1 MAKMMNRK
9 VSSTNHSQRD
19 SFNLQEWRRQFI
31 LTILRIACVLGIV
44 LIVISFPALTLLESI
59 IFISLYLVLLL
70 VTILSVNYTVR
81 AYTLLFITFAVGID
95 GILLWGPYQ
104 DGNIFLLTSV
114 LLASLLFDNRVDI
127 FAWGI
132 GVFAVIIIAILE
144 QAGFYRL
151 AGENVPIAVLDD
163 WIGYIANFA
172 VLGALAMV
180 AVSQF
185 KDVVLHNVTSLENT
199 INTLSIEKTDLELK
213 VSEST
218 DKLETRLAQLHT
230 SANTARALTE
240 IQNITDLLETA
251 TRLISER
258 FGYYHVGL
266 FILDEQKKTAFL
278 QSASSATGKQLIGQ
292 GFRIEPDK
300 RNPISFA
307 LEQNRPVITSDRDQI
322 NFVRDENFPITRSR
336 MLLPLAVRGTVIGIL
351 DMHSDQPQ
359 TFGAQD
365 AEILQTL
372 ADLTAISIDNVRLIN
387 ETKSLISQLELN
399 TSIQTQRTWSKV
411 ASSQK
416 PAYQY
421 TPAGVRPV
429 FSADKQGDDYDGL
442 RVPLIL
448 HGQNIGTIK
457 LKRKGAITEW
467 TERERVLVEKIA
479 DQVALALENSRLVD
493 EAQKSALRDQMIA
506 NVSTRVRETLDVE
519 SVIRTA
525 ATELRKVFD
534 LKEAE
539 ISIGSPQSPSLP
551 ARND

>member
-1 MAKMMNRK
+1 MNRN
-9 VSSTNHSQRD
+9 VSSTNHSGRD
-19 SFNLQEWRRQFI
+19 SFNLQEWRGQFI

-44 LIVISFPALTLLESI
+44 LLVISFPALTLLESLL
-59 IFISLYLVLLL
+59 FISLYIVLLS
-70 VTILSVNYTVR
+70 VTILSVNYSVR
-81 AYTLLFITFAVGID
+81 AYTLLLITFAVGID

-104 DGNIFLLTSV
+104 DGNIFLLTGV
-114 LLASLLFDNRVDI
+114 LLASLLFDRRADI
-127 FAWGI
+127 VAWVV
-132 GVFAVIIIAILE
+132 GVGAAIVIAILE
-144 QAGFYRL
+144 QTGIYRL
-151 AGENVPIAVLDD
+151 AGENVPIAELDD
-163 WIGYIANFA
+163 WMGYIANFA
-172 VLGALAMV
+172 VLGALALV

-199 INTLSIEKTDLELK
+199 IDTLSIDKTDLELK
-213 VSEST
+213 VREST
-218 DKLETRLAQLHT
+218 DDLETRLAQLRT
-230 SANTARALTE
+230 SATTARALTE
-240 IQNITDLLETA
+240 IQNITDLLESA
-251 TRLISER
+251 TRLVSER

-266 FILDEQKKTAFL
+266 FILDEQRKTAFL
-278 QSASSATGKQLIGQ
+278 QSASSATGSQLIGR

-300 RNPISFA
+300 RSPISFA

-322 NFVRDENFPITRSR
+322 NFVPDENFPITRSR
-336 MLLPLAVRGTVIGIL
+336 MLLPLAVRGTVIGML

-365 AEILQTL
+365 AEILQPL
-372 ADLTAISIDNVRLIN
+372 ADLIALSIDNVRLIN

-411 ASSQK
+411 ASRQG
-416 PAYQY
+416 PAFQY

-429 FSADKQGDDYDGL
+429 FSTDKQDSHDGL
-442 RVPLIL
+442 QVPLIL
-448 HGQNIGTIK
+448 HGQHIGTIK
-457 LKRKGAITEW
+457 LKRKGALTTW

-506 NVSTRVRETLDVE
+506 NISTRVRETLDVE

-551 ARND
+551 ERND